1 MPWNNMAQRIEDALL
16 RLQSSNFRAR
26 FHLSEKDICQLI
38 AASDG
43 FSYSDIEY
51 AIKEVAQSALIEGQA
66 VITPQLL
73 LKCFENVVPISK
85 NNPDMVEKI
94 RKWGSE
100 RAVAAS
106 NIAGGKADEQL

>member
-1 MPWNNMAQRIEDALL
+1 MPTDC
-16 RLQSSNFRAR
+16 SFRWI
-26 FHLSEKDICQLI
+26 FL
-38 AASDG
+38 
-43 FSYSDIEY
+43 EY

>member
-1 MPWNNMAQRIEDALL
+1 MQYARRSLL
-16 RLQSSNFRAR
+16 INFTETELNELVLAT
-26 FHLSEKDICQLI
+26 
-38 AASDG
+38 DG

-51 AIKEVAQSALIEGQA
+51 AIKDVAQCA
-66 VITPQLL
+66 ITDGKATICYQTVLDSL
-73 LKCFENVVPISK
+73 RSVMPISK

-106 NIAGGKADEQL
+106 KKKEDMLNE